1 MDARIAILTAHSLFA
16 DGIISRLREYPTRVE
31 FQVFDI
37 GEAGVLAQAL
47 AFNPSAIFLEG
58 EVSSR
63 YEDCSLEQLLTNF
76 PNVTVVF
83 LHISESKIQV
93 ILSEQYVASDVRALV
108 EFLRPLSNHRLGMAA
123 AID

>member
-16 DGIISRLREYPTRVE
+16 DGITSRLQEYSTRLE

-37 GEAGVLAQAL
+37 GEAGFLAQVL
-47 AFNPSAIFLEG
+47 AFNPSVIFLEE

-63 YEDCSLEQLLTNF
+63 YEECSLEQLLTNF
-76 PNVTVVF
+76 TNVTIVF

-93 ILSEQYVASDVRALV
+93 ILSEQYVASDVHTLV
-108 EFLRPLSNHRLGMAA
+108 EFLRPLSNHRLGMMAV
-123 AID
+123 ID